1 MSGRK
6 RTETD
11 GNGQKRTKADGN
23 GLKRTP
29 QFPLVVTLHS
39 DKDTAPLTVKASL
52 VRVKASLIRNAI
64 SLISDAGKPYSELT
78 NFKKQEQK
86 GETL

>member
-1 MSGRK
+1 MSGQK

-11 GNGQKRTKADGN
+11 KNGQKRTNADGN

-39 DKDTAPLTVKASL
+39 DKDTAPLTVKSQPGT
-52 VRVKASLIRNAI
+52 RQGQPNTERYQPNK
-64 SLISDAGKPYSELT
+64 
-78 NFKKQEQK
+78 
-86 GETL
+86 